1 MITDVKPPR
10 TEFAPYLHLKSD
22 YRLYLEIGLLASLV
36 LTTAVLYYPVDESG
50 PSNHDIPPI
59 TVEVLDVPQTLQP
72 LSTKGVPIK
81 PVIPIASAKPQEILI
96 EDTDV
101 IFGSEEGL
109 LTIPAPPAPPG
120 KKRTE
125 YFPPKLMVS
134 KFPEYPKELQ
144 NKGVQG
150 VIVLDV
156 QVDTEG
162 NVINHKVKQNTTGS
176 SILEKLAI
184 ETVYKCR
191 YNPASD
197 GSKPL
202 VAWTDHRFEFRE
214 KAN

>member
-1 MITDVKPPR
+1 MIADVKPPR
-10 TEFAPYLHLKSD
+10 IEFAVYQHLKSY
-22 YRLYLEIGLLASLV
+22 YRLYLEIGLFASLV
-36 LTTAVLYYPVDESG
+36 LTTAVLYYPVNEGGAST
-50 PSNHDIPPI
+50 IEVPPI
-59 TVEVLDVPQTLQP
+59 SVEVLDVPQTLQP

-81 PVIPIASAKPQEILI
+81 PVIPIASAKPQEILM

-109 LTIPAPPAPPG
+109 LAIPAPPAPPG
-120 KKRTE
+120 KKRAE
-125 YFPPKLMVS
+125 YYPPKLIVS

-150 VIVLDV
+150 VIVLEV

-162 NVINHKVKQNTTGS
+162 KVINHKLKQNTTGS
-176 SILEKLAI
+176 PILEKLAI